1 MYYVHSN
8 NTKFSLN
15 VYSKFSTGLLVI
27 GRSFILLYISK
38 FTAHSGVI
46 SSYWLFG
53 SYALQALGE
62 LLISAIGLSMFSR
75 LAPAKVNGFMIGVWW
90 VFLAFASIL
99 GGLVA
104 QLTAISKQQVSSETL
119 TLSLN
124 TYTSLF
130 LMIGIAIVI
139 VSFIS
144 FGLSPFKRNL
154 LINSN
159 HPNY

>member
-1 MYYVHSN
+1 
-8 NTKFSLN
+8 
-15 VYSKFSTGLLVI
+15 
-27 GRSFILLYISK
+27 
-38 FTAHSGVI
+38 
-46 SSYWLFG
+46 
-53 SYALQALGE
+53 
-62 LLISAIGLSMFSR
+62 MFSR

-159 HPNY
+159 HLNY

>member
-1 MYYVHSN
+1 
-8 NTKFSLN
+8 
-15 VYSKFSTGLLVI
+15 
-27 GRSFILLYISK
+27 
-38 FTAHSGVI
+38 
-46 SSYWLFG
+46 
-53 SYALQALGE
+53 
-62 LLISAIGLSMFSR
+62 
-75 LAPAKVNGFMIGVWW
+75 MIGVWW

-159 HPNY
+159 HLNY